1 MKKTLVVFAC
11 ALMALALVGCKKKAQ
26 PVEYNFG
33 MGVVTS
39 LESSKTGTA
48 QVDATVAVVVTDKDG
63 KIVAC
68 RIDVAQN
75 KATVTDG
82 VANVP
87 TSYKTKMEKQD
98 EYGMAGKVD
107 NDGNGVMLEWYDQV
121 YAFEKYVVGKTG
133 EEVKN
138 LPTAL
143 VNGHYIST
151 DQALLD
157 AGCSMQITD
166 FMTAVYKACTDEQGF
181 KFETE
186 KEFTVGVAADSFDD
200 GSSNATAEA
209 DGVVKMYTDFAG
221 SVIVEGK
228 IVASINDAIQPNV
241 KFNTAGEITTKE
253 YKGTK
258 RELKE
263 NYNMAKFG
271 ATMDPNGDGKV
282 YEWYLQSQ
290 AFSKHVVGMAGA
302 EVAAMETQTN
312 SIGYQMTTDEAL
324 LAAGCTIQIT
334 DFKAAVVKA
343 CNDDQAT
350 TFKTSKEFKL
360 GLAAEST
367 VDTEKSVNGALHI
380 GSEFAASVVVD
391 GKIVATLN
399 DAIQPSYTYTETTV
413 TPDAYKGTKREQ
425 KSGYGMAPALNYG
438 MDWNGDGV
446 VKEWFEQS
454 AVFSQ
459 YVIGK
464 TAQEVLDMPTKV
476 VEGKG
481 YVISAEDAL
490 LSAGCTIQISS
501 IKAVVAESVN
511 NAR

>member
-1 MKKTLVVFAC
+1 MKKILMFVAC
-11 ALMALALVGCKKKAQ
+11 AVMAFALVACGSE
-26 PVEYNFG
+26 EYKFG

-87 TSYKTKMEKQD
+87 TSFKTKMEKQN

-107 NDGNGVMLEWYDQV
+107 NDGNGVMLEWYEQV

-138 LPTAL
+138 LETQF
-143 VNGHYIST
+143 VNNHYIAK

-166 FMTAVYKACTDEQGF
+166 FMEAVYKACTDEQGF
-181 KFETE
+181 TFET
-186 KEFTVGVAADSFDD
+186 KKDFTVGVAADSYDD

-209 DGVVKMYTDFAG
+209 DGSVKMYSDFAG
-221 SVIVEGK
+221 SVIVDGE
-228 IVASINDAIQPNV
+228 IVASINDAIQPQI
-241 KFNTAGEITTKE
+241 KFNAAGEITAKT

-263 NYNMAKFG
+263 GYNMA
-271 ATMDPNGDGKV
+271 GKV
-282 YEWYLQSQ
+282 DNNADGVMLEWYLQSE
-290 AFSKHVVGMAGA
+290 AFSKYVVGMTGE
-302 EVAAMETQTN
+302 EVKNLETQFVN
-312 SIGYQMTTDEAL
+312 NHYIAKDQAL

-334 DFKAAVVKA
+334 A
-343 CNDDQAT
+343 
-350 TFKTSKEFKL
+350 
-360 GLAAEST
+360 
-367 VDTEKSVNGALHI
+367 
-380 GSEFAASVVVD
+380 
-391 GKIVATLN
+391 
-399 DAIQPSYTYTETTV
+399 
-413 TPDAYKGTKREQ
+413 
-425 KSGYGMAPALNYG
+425 
-438 MDWNGDGV
+438 
-446 VKEWFEQS
+446 
-454 AVFSQ
+454 
-459 YVIGK
+459 
-464 TAQEVLDMPTKV
+464 
-476 VEGKG
+476 
-481 YVISAEDAL
+481 
-490 LSAGCTIQISS
+490 
-501 IKAVVAESVN
+501 IKAVVAESCT

>member
-1 MKKTLVVFAC
+1 MKKILMFVAC
-11 ALMALALVGCKKKAQ
+11 AVMAFALVACGSE
-26 PVEYNFG
+26 EYKFG

-87 TSYKTKMEKQD
+87 TSFKTKMEKQD

-107 NDGNGVMLEWYDQV
+107 NDKNGVMLEWYEQV

-138 LPTAL
+138 LETQF
-143 VNGHYIST
+143 VNNHYIAK

-166 FMTAVYKACTDEQGF
+166 FMEAVYKACTDEQGF
-181 KFETE
+181 TFET
-186 KEFTVGVAADSFDD
+186 KKDFTVGVAADSYND

-209 DGVVKMYTDFAG
+209 DGTVKMYSDFAG
-221 SVIVEGK
+221 SVIVDGE
-228 IVASINDAIQPNV
+228 IVASINDAIQPQI
-241 KFNTAGEITTKE
+241 KFNAAGEITAKT

-263 NYNMAKFG
+263 GYSMA
-271 ATMDPNGDGKV
+271 GKV
-282 YEWYLQSQ
+282 DNNKDGVMLEWYLQSE
-290 AFSKHVVGMAGA
+290 AFSKYVVGMTGE
-302 EVAAMETQTN
+302 EVNNLETEFVNNHYIAKDQ
-312 SIGYQMTTDEAL
+312 AL

-334 DFKAAVVKA
+334 A
-343 CNDDQAT
+343 
-350 TFKTSKEFKL
+350 
-360 GLAAEST
+360 
-367 VDTEKSVNGALHI
+367 
-380 GSEFAASVVVD
+380 
-391 GKIVATLN
+391 
-399 DAIQPSYTYTETTV
+399 
-413 TPDAYKGTKREQ
+413 
-425 KSGYGMAPALNYG
+425 
-438 MDWNGDGV
+438 
-446 VKEWFEQS
+446 
-454 AVFSQ
+454 
-459 YVIGK
+459 
-464 TAQEVLDMPTKV
+464 
-476 VEGKG
+476 
-481 YVISAEDAL
+481 
-490 LSAGCTIQISS
+490 
-501 IKAVVAESVN
+501 IKAVVAESCK

>member
-1 MKKTLVVFAC
+1 MKKILMFVAC
-11 ALMALALVGCKKKAQ
+11 AVMAFALVACGSE
-26 PVEYNFG
+26 EYKFG

-75 KATVTDG
+75 KATIANG

-87 TSYKTKMEKQD
+87 ASYKTKMEKQD

-107 NDGNGVMLEWYDQV
+107 NDKNGVMKEWYEQV

-138 LPTAL
+138 LGTQL

-166 FMTAVYKACTDEQGF
+166 FMEAVYKACTDEQGF
-181 KFETE
+181 TFET
-186 KEFTVGVAADSFDD
+186 KKDFTVGVAADSFDD
-200 GSSNATAEA
+200 GSANATAEA
-209 DGVVKMYTDFAG
+209 DGSVKMYTDFAG
-221 SVIVEGK
+221 SVIVNGE
-228 IVASINDAIQPNV
+228 IVASINDAIQPEI
-241 KFNTAGEITTKE
+241 KFNAAGEITAKT

-271 ATMDPNGDGKV
+271 ASMDPNQDGKV
-282 YEWYLQSQ
+282 LEWYLQSE
-290 AFSKHVVGMAGA
+290 AFSKHVVGMTGD
-302 EVAAMETQTN
+302 EVAAMETKAN
-312 SIGYQMTTDEAL
+312 SINYQISTDEAL

-334 DFKAAVVKA
+334 A
-343 CNDDQAT
+343 
-350 TFKTSKEFKL
+350 
-360 GLAAEST
+360 
-367 VDTEKSVNGALHI
+367 
-380 GSEFAASVVVD
+380 
-391 GKIVATLN
+391 
-399 DAIQPSYTYTETTV
+399 
-413 TPDAYKGTKREQ
+413 
-425 KSGYGMAPALNYG
+425 
-438 MDWNGDGV
+438 
-446 VKEWFEQS
+446 
-454 AVFSQ
+454 
-459 YVIGK
+459 
-464 TAQEVLDMPTKV
+464 
-476 VEGKG
+476 
-481 YVISAEDAL
+481 
-490 LSAGCTIQISS
+490 
-501 IKAVVAESVN
+501 IKAVVAESCK